1 VWHVLRR
8 ARHPVVSAFAAL
20 CAAVLLVGSPVAAA
34 DDPFQRQRDDPIA
47 IARRQRE
54 TLHNRIDRQT
64 DRLTELRA
72 DSRRLSGR
80 IDRTK
85 DRLLDVT
92 TTIDQLQEDIARLR
106 VQLGLSEAYRDQF
119 LVQVRAHDW
128 SLRSLSSQADELKA
142 DLSDRKRA
150 LGARLAESHRVG
162 KVGLWEQILDSPS
175 LMDAVVT
182 REGLQELAERDAQMA
197 ASIQRD
203 QLALDAQRRDVRRL
217 RYETDQLRAEAVTR
231 SVGIGEDRQ
240 RLRAA
245 EIELQ
250 DRKAAIE
257 ELRAEQEAQFRELA
271 QTRAQVAELLREQK
285 REAAALSRRI
295 GALLEKER
303 HEGRLPSAFNGKLRW
318 PVVGRISQE
327 FGCTGFVLE
336 PPKGA
341 CDHFHGGI
349 DIVAAYGAQIQA
361 PANGVILWVG
371 WQPDVP
377 RRKASFQVVIAHSE
391 RLVTYYGHLIG
402 RAPTGIRE
410 GVRVRKGQTVGWMG
424 NTGNST
430 GAHLH
435 WSVIFEDEEVN
446 PRYFL

>member
-1 VWHVLRR
+1 M
-8 ARHPVVSAFAAL
+8 SALAAL
-20 CAAVLLVGSPVAAA
+20 CAAVLLVGTPVAGA
-34 DDPFQRQRDDPIA
+34 DDPFARQRDDPIA

-85 DRLLDVT
+85 HRLLDVT
-92 TTIDQLQEDIARLR
+92 TSIDQLQEDIATLR
-106 VQLGLSEAYRDQF
+106 VQLGLSEAYRDQL
-119 LVQVRAHDW
+119 LVQVRTHDW
-128 SLRSLSSQADELKA
+128 SLQSLTSQADELEA
-142 DLSDRKRA
+142 DLNDRKRA

-162 KVGLWEQILDSPS
+162 KVGLWEQIIDSPS

-182 REGLQELAERDAQMA
+182 RDGLEQLAERDAQMA

-231 SVGIGEDRQ
+231 SIGIDDDRQ

-245 EIELQ
+245 EAELQ
-250 DRKAAIE
+250 ERKVAIE
-257 ELRAEQEAQFRELA
+257 ELRAEQEAQFSELA
-271 QTRAQVAELLREQK
+271 KTRAQVAEVLREQK

-295 GALLEKER
+295 GSLLEKER
-303 HEGRLPSAFNGKLRW
+303 HSGRLPSAFNGKLRW
-318 PVVGRISQE
+318 PLIGRISQE
-327 FGCTGFVLE
+327 FGCTGFSLE
-336 PPKGA
+336 PPKGD
-341 CDHFHGGI
+341 CEHFHGGI
-349 DIVAAYGAQIQA
+349 DIVSTYGAKVEV
-361 PANGVILWVG
+361 PANGVVLFVG
-371 WQPDVP
+371 WDPDVP
-377 RRKASFQVVIAHSE
+377 RKKASWQVVIAHSE

-410 GVRVRKGQTVGWMG
+410 GARVRKGQVLGWMG